1 LIKKKLFLAS
11 SSELK
16 EDRKEFEIFIN
27 RKNKD
32 WVDRGVFLELVLWE
46 DFLDAISRTRLQD
59 DYNRAIRECDIF
71 VMLFFS
77 KVGQYTEEEFETAF
91 GQFKATHKPFIFTY
105 FKDAEV
111 RSGGSSNEDDLMS
124 LVAFK
129 KKLSALGHF
138 YTRYKNIDELKFH
151 FDQQLDKLAAS
162 EFEEFKPGKGDSVA
176 PSGNTHQANLTGSGA
191 IAQGSG
197 ATAVGAGSVMV
208 GGNNTGNINMGTKV
222 DTGGGA
228 YVSGSVN
235 AGGDFVGRDKITQGI
250 APGDLASLF
259 APLFAAVAQLAPAD
273 QRAEAVQQVDALK
286 AEVAKDTN
294 ADDSKIARIVDGLA
308 MMIPGAIGTIVSLF
322 ATPVL
327 QHVAGN
333 ATKYVLDKLK
343 VS

>member
-27 RKNKD
+27 RKNND

-46 DFLDAISRTRLQD
+46 DFLDAVSRTRLQD
-59 DYNRAIRECDIF
+59 DYNKAIRECDIF

-91 GQFKATHKPFIFTY
+91 GQFKATNKPFIFTY
-105 FKDAEV
+105 FKDAQI
-111 RSGGSSNEDDLMS
+111 SLGSANEDDLMS
-124 LVAFK
+124 LLAFK

-162 EFEEFKPGKGDSVA
+162 GFVEFKSDKNDAAA

-208 GGNNTGNINMGTKV
+208 GGNNTGNINMGTKF

-273 QRAEAVQQVDALK
+273 QRTEAVQQVDALK
-286 AEVAKDTN
+286 AEVAKDKD
-294 ADDSKIARIVDGLA
+294 ADDSKLAQIVDGLA
-308 MMIPGAIGTIVSLF
+308 AMIPGAIGTIVSLF

-327 QHVAGN
+327 KDVAGKV
-333 ATKYVLDKLK
+333 TKYVLDKLK
-343 VS
+343 GS